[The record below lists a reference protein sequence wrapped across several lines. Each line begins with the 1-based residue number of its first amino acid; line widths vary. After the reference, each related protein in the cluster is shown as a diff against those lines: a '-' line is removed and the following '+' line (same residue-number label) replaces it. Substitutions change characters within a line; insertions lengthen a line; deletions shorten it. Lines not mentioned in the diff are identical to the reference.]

1 MELRQINFTPHIKD
15 ANPGA
20 NPPDMRQ
27 NLPITQ
33 REYPFPPNRTL
44 VSVTDLK
51 GRITYCNPAFIEVS
65 GYSRDE
71 LLGQPHN
78 ILRHPDM
85 PAEAFRDMWATIES
99 GQPWSG
105 VVKNRRKNGDHY
117 WVMANATPMMD
128 GGRITGYLSVR
139 HEPSRDTI
147 QGAEALYATMQAE
160 AAQGRLRHVLKA
172 GQVLRTGWMGSV
184 LHLTRTSTRL
194 RLLAVQGLGVAV
206 TGGAALWDAPAPVTA
221 VLALLSGVASYLA
234 TRALTI
240 QPVQRLVAD
249 ANHLAA
255 GDLSHPISTGAR
267 GAAGQL
273 QQALQQM
280 SLSLRT
286 VVQDVR
292 NEVDQLSTAVSQIA
306 SGNQDLASR
315 TESQASSL
323 EQTAASVEEING
335 TVQHSADA
343 AQRGAQLAQETS
355 QITQRSN
362 DAVQA
367 VTQTMSGIAESSR
380 RIGEIIH
387 LIEGVAFQTNIL
399 ALNAAVE
406 AARAGEA
413 GRGFAVVATEV
424 RSLAHRTSDAAREI
438 KQLIQESAD
447 RVQQGGERTDEAG
460 ARMREAIEAVQKVSD
475 VLDAIS
481 GAAREQQLGMGQINE
496 AVAHMDAIT
505 QQNASMVEELASAA
519 KSLTE
524 QAQGVSHS
532 MRLFRLQRGEQ
543 TLTDLD
549 AVALRRQAKGD

>member
-1 MELRQINFTPHIKD
+1 
-15 ANPGA
+15 
-20 NPPDMRQ
+20 MRL
-27 NLPITQ
+27 NLPVTQ

-65 GYSRDE
+65 GYSREE

-99 GQPWSG
+99 GRPWSG

-117 WVMANATPMMD
+117 WVVAGATPMMD
-128 GGRITGYLSVR
+128 GDRITGYLSVR
-139 HEPSRDTI
+139 HEPTREAI
-147 QGAEALYATMQAE
+147 QAADALYATMRAE
-160 AAQGRLRHVLKA
+160 AESGTLKHVLRS
-172 GQVLRTGWMGSV
+172 GQVLRAGWWGGV
-184 LHLTRTSTRL
+184 QHQLRASTRL
-194 RLLAVQGLGVAV
+194 RLVAVQG
-206 TGGAALWDAPAPVTA
+206 TGAALTAGAALLGAPAAVTAGLA
-221 VLALLSGVASYLA
+221 VLAGVGSYLA

-240 QPVQRLVAD
+240 MPIQRLLDD
-249 ANHLAA
+249 AYHLSA
-255 GDLSHPISTGAR
+255 GDLSFPIGTGAR

-273 QQALQQM
+273 QQAMMQM
-280 SLSLRT
+280 SLNLRT

-292 NEVDQLSTAVSQIA
+292 NEVDHLSTAVAQIA
-306 SGNQDLASR
+306 AGNQDLASR

-323 EQTAASVEEING
+323 EQTAASMEQING
-335 TVQHSADA
+335 TVQQSADA
-343 AQRGAQLAQETS
+343 ALRGAQLAQETS
-355 QITQRSN
+355 HITHRSN
-362 DAVQA
+362 EAVQA
-367 VTQTMSGIAESSR
+367 VTQTMAGIAESSR

-413 GRGFAVVATEV
+413 GRGFAVVASEV
-424 RSLAHRTSDAAREI
+424 RSLAHRTSEAAREI
-438 KQLIQESAD
+438 KQLIHESAE
-447 RVQQGGERTDEAG
+447 RVQEGEARTNDAG

-481 GAAREQQLGMGQINE
+481 GASREQQLGIGQINE
-496 AVAHMDAIT
+496 AVSHMDSIT
-505 QQNASMVEELASAA
+505 QQNAAMVEELASTAR
-519 KSLTE
+519 SLTS

-532 MRLFRLQRGEQ
+532 MRLFRLQRGEH

-549 AVALRRQAKGD
+549 AVALRREAKGH

>member
-1 MELRQINFTPHIKD
+1 MLDVGTPPD
-15 ANPGA
+15 SASF
-20 NPPDMRQ
+20 DMRQ

-65 GYSRDE
+65 GYSREE

-78 ILRHPDM
+78 LVRHPDM

-99 GQPWSG
+99 GRPWSG

-117 WVMANATPMMD
+117 WVVANATPMMD

-139 HEPSRDTI
+139 NQPSRDAI
-147 QGAEALYATMQAE
+147 QGAEALYALMQAE
-160 AAQGRLRHVLKA
+160 AAQGHLQHVLKA
-172 GQVLRTGWMGSV
+172 GRVVRTGWRG
-184 LHLTRTSTRL
+184 HLQTLTAPSTRTRL
-194 RLLAVQGLGVAV
+194 MGMQLLGAAA
-206 TGGAALWDAPAPVTA
+206 TGGSALAGLPAPVT
-221 VLALLSGVASYLA
+221 VGVALLSGALAYLA
-234 TRALTI
+234 TRALAI
-240 QPVQRLVAD
+240 VPIHHLVAD

-255 GDLSHPISTGAR
+255 GDLTHQITTGAS
-267 GAAGQL
+267 GASGQL

-280 SLSLRT
+280 SLNLRT

-292 NEVDQLSTAVSQIA
+292 TEVDQLSIAVAQIA

-323 EQTAASVEEING
+323 EQTAASMEEING

-343 AQRGAQLAQETS
+343 AQQGAHLAQETS
-355 QITQRSN
+355 HITQRSN
-362 DAVQA
+362 EAVLA
-367 VTQTMSGIAESSR
+367 VTQTMGGIAESSS

-413 GRGFAVVATEV
+413 GRGFAVVASEV
-424 RSLAHRTSDAAREI
+424 RSLAHRTSEAAREI

-447 RVQQGGERTDEAG
+447 RVREGGERTDEAR
-460 ARMREAIEAVQKVSD
+460 ARMQEAIAAVQKVSG

-481 GAAREQQLGMGQINE
+481 GASREQQLGIGQINE
-496 AVAHMDAIT
+496 AVAHMDSIT
-505 QQNASMVEELASAA
+505 QQNAAMVEELASAA
-519 KSLTE
+519 QSLTT
-524 QAQGVSHS
+524 QVQGVSHS
-532 MRLFRLQRGEQ
+532 MRLFRLQPGER
-543 TLTDLD
+543 TLSEMD
-549 AVALRRQAKGD
+549 AVELRRQSKGH

>member
-1 MELRQINFTPHIKD
+1 MRLWQPPPRPRHF
-15 ANPGA
+15 
-20 NPPDMRQ
+20 PDMRQ

-65 GYSRDE
+65 GYSREE

-78 ILRHPDM
+78 LVRHPDM

-99 GQPWSG
+99 GRPWAG

-139 HEPSRDTI
+139 HQPSREAI

-172 GQVLRTGWMGSV
+172 GQVVRTGWLGG
-184 LHLTRTSTRL
+184 LQHLTRSSTRT
-194 RLLAVQGLGVAV
+194 RLLAVQGLGAAL
-206 TGGAALWDAPAPVTA
+206 TGGAALWGAPAAVTAALA
-221 VLALLSGVASYLA
+221 VLAAAWGFWA
-234 TRALTI
+234 TRVLTI
-240 QPVQRLVAD
+240 LPVKRLVVD

-255 GDLSHPISTGAR
+255 GDLSHTVSTGAR
-267 GAAGQL
+267 GSVGEL

-286 VVQDVR
+286 VVSDVR
-292 NEVDQLSTAVSQIA
+292 TEVDHLSTAVAQIA
-306 SGNQDLASR
+306 AGNQDLASR

-323 EQTAASVEEING
+323 EQTAASMEQING

-343 AQRGAQLAQETS
+343 AQQGAHLAQETS
-355 QITQRSN
+355 HITQRSN
-362 DAVQA
+362 EAVLA
-367 VTQTMSGIAESSR
+367 VTQTMGGIAESSS

-413 GRGFAVVATEV
+413 GRGFAVVASEV
-424 RSLAHRTSDAAREI
+424 RSLAHRTSEAAREI
-438 KQLIQESAD
+438 KQLIQESAE
-447 RVQQGGERTDEAG
+447 RVREGGERTDEAR
-460 ARMREAIEAVQKVSD
+460 ARMQEAIGAVQKVSG

-481 GAAREQQLGMGQINE
+481 GASREQQLGIGQINE
-496 AVAHMDAIT
+496 AVAHMDSIT
-505 QQNASMVEELASAA
+505 QQNAAMVEELASAA
-519 KSLTE
+519 QSLTT
-524 QAQGVSHS
+524 QVQGVSHS
-532 MRLFRLQRGEQ
+532 MRLFRLQAGER
-543 TLTDLD
+543 TLSEMD
-549 AVALRRQAKGD
+549 AVELRRQHKGS